1 MPGFAPRPRALR
13 PGGLATVLPPGG
25 MTLVSSCSAESA
37 LLGAEVAAAGDALGE
52 MDFSGVF
59 VPGLNRL
66 AWHAGAQSRL
76 TSFFLTPEM
85 RKEPARSRFLPLCYE
100 DILGFYRSERPQAAL
115 FMCSPPDANGN
126 CSFGTE
132 VAFIA
137 ALWREIPVRIAH
149 VNPAMQ
155 RTPGDR
161 GIPFAELTGYFEAER
176 ELLAQA
182 PAAPDAISASIAGH
196 IARLIP
202 DGATLQT
209 GLGKVPDAVLRAL
222 TGHRNLRLHTGL
234 IGDGAL
240 ALVRS
245 GAMAAGAS
253 ATVGTAIGSPEL
265 YAGLDHE
272 HFQFRPV
279 TVTHGPATL
288 AAIDRLVTIN
298 SAMDVDL
305 FGQAFAE
312 ASARGFQSGPGGASD
327 YARGAR
333 RSAGGLRIIALPA
346 AAGPASRIIAPGR
359 GHGPVSLSRFD
370 IDCVVTEHGV
380 ADLRNAD
387 YPARAAALIA
397 IAAPEHRDALAAAW
411 RAEFGRF

>member
-1 MPGFAPRPRALR
+1 MPVRALR
-13 PGGLATVLPPGG
+13 PGELASALPPSG

-37 LLGAEVAAAGDALGE
+37 LLAAEVAAAGDALGE

-59 VPGLNRL
+59 VPGLNRQP
-66 AWHAGAQSRL
+66 WQAGDCSRL

-85 RKEPARSRFLPLCYE
+85 RKHPARSRFLPLCYE
-100 DILGFYRSERPQAAL
+100 DILRFYRAAKPRAAL
-115 FMCSPPDANGN
+115 FMCSPPDADGF

-137 ALWREIPVRIAH
+137 ALWRDIPVRIAH
-149 VNPAMQ
+149 INPAMP
-155 RTPGDR
+155 RTPGDP
-161 GIPFAELTGYFEAER
+161 GIPFAELTGYFEAEQP
-176 ELLAQA
+176 LLTQA
-182 PAAPDAISASIAGH
+182 AAPTDPISEAIAGH
-196 IARLIP
+196 VAGLIP
-202 DGATLQT
+202 NGATLQT
-209 GLGKVPDAVLRAL
+209 GLGKIPDAVLRAL
-222 TGHRNLRLHTGL
+222 IGHRDLHLHTGL

-245 GAMAAGAS
+245 GAMASGTS
-253 ATVGTAIGSPEL
+253 ALVGTAIGNAEL

-279 TVTHGPATL
+279 RVTHDAATL
-288 AAIDRLVTIN
+288 AAIDCLVTIN
-298 SAMDVDL
+298 SAMEVDL

-346 AAGPASRIIAPGR
+346 SAGPTSRIIAPGM

-380 ADLRNAD
+380 ADLRNTD
-387 YPARAAALIA
+387 YPARAAALTA

-411 RAEFGRF
+411 HAEFGHI